1 MIQAIA
7 AAAAAMLLSS
17 EPAAQAASGAAPA
30 ATQAMA
36 PAKAAKDKVVC
47 RMETPVGT
55 RFGKRVC
62 MSLAEREREEEEAN
76 KGFGEMQ
83 KVVSTNFS
91 KGN

>member
-1 MIQAIA
+1 
-7 AAAAAMLLSS
+7 
-17 EPAAQAASGAAPA
+17 
-30 ATQAMA
+30 
-36 PAKAAKDKVVC
+36 
-47 RMETPVGT
+47 METPVGA

-62 MSLAEREREEEEAN
+62 MSLAERERQEEEAN